1 MATDTV
7 KVDNL
12 VGKWVLLVEDNELNR
27 EIAKALLEEEGLI
40 IDEAD
45 DGDVAVEMVKNS
57 KGKYDFILMDIQ
69 MPHMN
74 GYQAARAIRELEDE
88 KLANVP
94 IIAMSANALE
104 EDKKE
109 SLRSGMDMHLA
120 KPIEMDKVLAALEW
134 MMFKE

>member
-1 MATDTV
+1 
-7 KVDNL
+7 
-12 VGKWVLLVEDNELNR
+12 
-27 EIAKALLEEEGLI
+27 
-40 IDEAD
+40 
-45 DGDVAVEMVKNS
+45 
-57 KGKYDFILMDIQ
+57 
-69 MPHMN
+69 MN
-74 GYQAARAIRELEDE
+74 GYQAAKAIRELEDE

-134 MMFKE
+134 MMFKN